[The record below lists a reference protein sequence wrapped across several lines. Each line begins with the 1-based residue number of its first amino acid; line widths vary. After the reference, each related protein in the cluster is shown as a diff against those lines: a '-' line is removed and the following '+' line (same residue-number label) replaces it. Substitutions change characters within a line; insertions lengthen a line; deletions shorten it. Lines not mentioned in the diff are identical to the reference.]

1 MFIATTKIPKAI
13 VGRCTYLNVVET
25 NRFGAFLDL
34 GLPKDI
40 LVPFSEQ
47 ETPMQE
53 GRAYVVYLYI
63 DSMSERITGTT
74 RLDNYLSKPS
84 ICFEEKQRVNL
95 LIYGRTYLGYKAV
108 VNGTALGL
116 IFISDVFK
124 TIKYGQA
131 LIGYIKRIRDD
142 NKLDL
147 CLQLSDREALD
158 VLSIRVLSFIK
169 LEGGRTT
176 LTDESKP
183 EDISAQFGVS
193 KSSYKKALGKLYK
206 QRLVLIT
213 KDVVSLVE

>member
-1 MFIATTKIPKAI
+1 M
-13 VGRCTYLNVVET
+13 
-25 NRFGAFLDL
+25 
-34 GLPKDI
+34 
-40 LVPFSEQ
+40 
-47 ETPMQE
+47 
-53 GRAYVVYLYI
+53 
-63 DSMSERITGTT
+63 
-74 RLDNYLSKPS
+74 
-84 ICFEEKQRVNL
+84 
-95 LIYGRTYLGYKAV
+95 
-108 VNGTALGL
+108 
-116 IFISDVFK
+116 
-124 TIKYGQA
+124 
-131 LIGYIKRIRDD
+131 
-142 NKLDL
+142 DL